1 MMHHLLIL
9 FENQLLLVIQ
19 YLICFYFNEKFSYLE
34 LIITQLFD
42 PESTLN
48 PEHRPKYIALLA
60 YACSVAETNKKVK
73 FEQIFIVSKSLILQ
87 SSRKSTV
94 NSKEELSQTTIAL
107 EKAHEICVS
116 SKSTVDLISDL
127 NELYK
132 CLR

>member
-1 MMHHLLIL
+1 MHLSC
-9 FENQLLLVIQ
+9 NSVLLV
-19 YLICFYFNEKFSYLE
+19 E
-34 LIITQLFD
+34 LLITQLFD

-48 PEHRPKYIALLA
+48 PEHRPKYIGLLA
-60 YACSVAETNKKVK
+60 YACSVAETSKKVNIHRHEHVAVA
-73 FEQIFIVSKSLILQ
+73 FFVFQ

>member
-1 MMHHLLIL
+1 MIFLDEKFDCIELLI
-9 FENQLLLVIQ
+9 N
-19 YLICFYFNEKFSYLE
+19 
-34 LIITQLFD
+34 QLFD

-73 FEQIFIVSKSLILQ
+73 FRLISWLKKKKIFLILK

-107 EKAHEICVS
+107 EKAHDICIS

>member
-1 MMHHLLIL
+1 MKKIYFIELL
-9 FENQLLLVIQ
+9 
-19 YLICFYFNEKFSYLE
+19 
-34 LIITQLFD
+34 ITQLFD

-60 YACSVAETNKKVK
+60 YACSVAETNKKVRLK
-73 FEQIFIVSKSLILQ
+73 SFYFFEEKKNFSFQ

-94 NSKEELSQTTIAL
+94 NSREELSQTTIAL